1 MEDKIK
7 IIKCDVHKI
16 ATEKEIENSLDSLQR
31 EVKGYIEVFTIAPD
45 ICLICN
51 EEGKIRNMPIN
62 RSVRDENGKVI
73 EVIAGDFIIC
83 GSNEEGDFRSLT
95 QDELSKYKEMF
106 KYPEEVLLI
115 NNEVFATPYNPNSMV
130 INNDLERS

>member
-16 ATEKEIENSLDSLQR
+16 ATEKEIENSLDSLQK
-31 EVKGYIEVFTIAPD
+31 EVDGYIEVLNIAPD

-51 EEGKIRNMPIN
+51 EEGKIRNMPLN
-62 RSVRDENGKVI
+62 RSVRDENGKVF
-73 EVIAGDFIIC
+73 EVIAGDFAIC
-83 GSNEEGDFRSLT
+83 GETPDGDFRSLT

-106 KYPEEVLLI
+106 RFPEEVLLI
-115 NNEVFATPYNPNSMV
+115 NNEVFATPYNPNSRV
-130 INNDLERS
+130 VNKDLERS